1 MRDYQLTPAALG
13 TFAQYDDQTASDPS
27 IWNEFAAAAFRVG
40 HSQVQGR
47 LTLVSC
53 FFFFCFSFLYL
64 YSIFDLSQA
73 LRFQWRRSNGPV
85 VHVELL
91 LLRRFQ
97 VAGAGLHRQRHP
109 GLNERSA
116 AGHQSGI
123 HFATNQLLVQVGPY
137 YISWNENQLTNC
149 VWKKNKRGTN
159 QYGMDLV
166 ALNIQRGREHGI
178 PDYNTVRAYCG
189 LPKAKNFEELISEI
203 KQEVSWI
210 WST

>member
-1 MRDYQLTPAALG
+1 MRDYKLTPAALG

-53 FFFFCFSFLYL
+53 SFCVFFLLYSSCL

-137 YISWNENQLTNC
+137 YISWNENHLTNC
-149 VWKKNKRGTN
+149 VWKKTKE
-159 QYGMDLV
+159 
-166 ALNIQRGREHGI
+166 GRTSTE
-178 PDYNTVRAYCG
+178 
-189 LPKAKNFEELISEI
+189 
-203 KQEVSWI
+203 WI
-210 WST
+210 WWPSTSSAAGSTEFRTTTLSAPIAVCRKPRISKS